1 MEIVEVI
8 GWTAH
13 VSDVDDIVVL
23 LGVSLGKLPGAGNQC
38 ELLQAYRRRDNKTPS
53 RAAA

>member
-1 MEIVEVI
+1 MKIVEVG

-23 LGVSLGKLPGAGNQC
+23 LGVSLDKLPSAGNQC
-38 ELLQAYRRRDNKTPS
+38 EFLQAYRRRENGTPS

>member
-1 MEIVEVI
+1 MKIVEVV

-13 VSDVDDIVVL
+13 VSDVDDIVVF

-38 ELLQAYRRRDNKTPS
+38 KFLQAHCRRENKTTS